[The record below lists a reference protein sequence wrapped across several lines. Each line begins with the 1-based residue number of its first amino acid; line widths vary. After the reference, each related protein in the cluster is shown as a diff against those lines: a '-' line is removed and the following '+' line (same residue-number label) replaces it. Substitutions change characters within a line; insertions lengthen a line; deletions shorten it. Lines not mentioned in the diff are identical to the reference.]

1 MDDHDRNTQ
10 ELLAL
15 AAATTPPEESPGD
28 ADENRGARRGSSG
41 KGKRAGTL
49 EEDGNEIR
57 LTRKTYS
64 ILLSGM
70 HKAERAR
77 YTTAIKRKIKE
88 SKQIQDCDMR
98 PSIDLITEAEADT
111 AVATHVV
118 FEFPLR
124 GFKFLVGCCRGSWL
138 LSSSWLSAQTRE
150 RVGGGG
156 GSKIF
161 ADEEAH
167 EIKGNGEK
175 GTISACCAKF
185 WRTRKERLGGGK
197 TNSVFGGLRVTFWG
211 KIDDKKMLTVL
222 LNEGGATVVPTYS
235 FSRAMTD
242 GHDENFN
249 AEENP
254 VDVVIVPQ
262 DKHARQPALETLA
275 NYLKENQQAVFAA
288 VSQEFIIDWI
298 ARPDMSIRDH
308 VLLTKEATEGVHEYL
323 YEDIDGNFLPRQLVE
338 KANLCRDCTF

>member
-1 MDDHDRNTQ
+1 M
-10 ELLAL
+10 
-15 AAATTPPEESPGD
+15 
-28 ADENRGARRGSSG
+28 
-41 KGKRAGTL
+41 
-49 EEDGNEIR
+49 
-57 LTRKTYS
+57 
-64 ILLSGM
+64 
-70 HKAERAR
+70 
-77 YTTAIKRKIKE
+77 
-88 SKQIQDCDMR
+88 
-98 PSIDLITEAEADT
+98 
-111 AVATHVV
+111 
-118 FEFPLR
+118 
-124 GFKFLVGCCRGSWL
+124 
-138 LSSSWLSAQTRE
+138 
-150 RVGGGG
+150 
-156 GSKIF
+156 
-161 ADEEAH
+161 
-167 EIKGNGEK
+167 
-175 GTISACCAKF
+175 
-185 WRTRKERLGGGK
+185 
-197 TNSVFGGLRVTFWG
+197 TFWG

-338 KANLCRDCTF
+338 KANLCSDCTF